1 MKNSTETLVTC
12 PTCGTPNFTA
22 RGLKAHRCKGAKT
35 SALSLHPSSFSS
47 SAPGGRNGDAQ
58 LQPATVAPG
67 NLSEDAVM
75 GAQLT
80 EQYGKAVGAMT
91 EVLKFG
97 AMMMMLRER
106 LSVLTPRAESK
117 RGSGRYASGTGLKA
131 WLKEHAPAVKEST
144 AFRFMNV
151 ALAVSEKFALPK
163 KASFIDVATTPA
175 ADLSKA
181 LQKKQLEL
189 WDFVNGTSQRSWLDQ
204 FTPKGGSRERP
215 NGTKRR
221 TRDEK
226 KFDDAHAMALEWYE
240 LGIVSL
246 KENYLSADAH
256 WLVLPEVELAN
267 VADLVKLWSKKLDD
281 ACRARKV
288 VPSKLRDWDKD
299 LNMDLYKEKI

>member
-1 MKNSTETLVTC
+1 
-12 PTCGTPNFTA
+12 
-22 RGLKAHRCKGAKT
+22 
-35 SALSLHPSSFSS
+35 
-47 SAPGGRNGDAQ
+47 
-58 LQPATVAPG
+58 
-67 NLSEDAVM
+67 M

-106 LSVLTPRAESK
+106 VDSTRGVNSAK
-117 RGSGRYASGTGLKA
+117 RGPGTKGTGLKA
-131 WLKEHAPAVKEST
+131 WLKEHAPKVKEAT

-175 ADLSKA
+175 GDLSKA

-221 TRDEK
+221 TKAEK
-226 KFDDAHAMALEWYE
+226 DFDDKAGQAADWYKFGFA
-240 LGIVSL
+240 GIKL
-246 KENYLSADAH
+246 AFQE
-256 WLVLPEVELAN
+256 PEATWHHLDDQCLAN
-267 VADLVKLWSKKLDD
+267 LADLVKRFSKSVDEV
-281 ACRARKV
+281 CRARKV
-288 VPSKLRDWDKD
+288 VPVKLANWH
-299 LNMDLYKEKI
+299 LEGEEQI